1 MYARIVR
8 SSCVGIMVRL
18 MMCKC
23 KRDDYA
29 LDELHYA
36 RCIRCLKH
44 IPADAV
50 EAGWEKI
57 R

>member
-1 MYARIVR
+1 MAVR
-8 SSCVGIMVRL
+8 VM